1 MPLICK
7 YIENL
12 YLAFFYSANLCRFQ
26 SNLFLIVMLTLCRI
40 FLHFSSNSLSF
51 IKKDIHLVS
60 STFLL
65 FALIFGNIIQK
76 GIIIKIFK
84 AFFYQKEPCQILL
97 FYPRLHDIMKL
108 GSCVFMK
115 FVFSNFNIAK
125 RYIFFTFLYV
135 YKLYYFV
142 MLLSPQFNQ
151 HFSAHLL
158 RLFC

>member
-1 MPLICK
+1 MSSSSVICLVISFFWTVHLHSFKKYLRMIFTHSFYPFFKRDSINATNMQIHWEPLFGI
-7 YIENL
+7 
-12 YLAFFYSANLCRFQ
+12 FYSANLCRFQ

-84 AFFYQKEPCQILL
+84 AFFTKRNLVR
-97 FYPRLHDIMKL
+97 FYYSIH
-108 GSCVFMK
+108 
-115 FVFSNFNIAK
+115 
-125 RYIFFTFLYV
+125 V
-135 YKLYYFV
+135 Y
-142 MLLSPQFNQ
+142 MI
-151 HFSAHLL
+151 
-158 RLFC
+158 

>member
-1 MPLICK
+1 MSSSSVICLVISFFWTVHLHSFKKYLRMIFTHFLKKIQLMPLICK

-12 YLAFFYSANLCRFQ
+12 LLAFFHSANLCRFQ

-84 AFFYQKEPCQILL
+84 AFFTKRNLVI
-97 FYPRLHDIMKL
+97 FYYSIH
-108 GSCVFMK
+108 
-115 FVFSNFNIAK
+115 
-125 RYIFFTFLYV
+125 V
-135 YKLYYFV
+135 Y
-142 MLLSPQFNQ
+142 MI
-151 HFSAHLL
+151 
-158 RLFC
+158 